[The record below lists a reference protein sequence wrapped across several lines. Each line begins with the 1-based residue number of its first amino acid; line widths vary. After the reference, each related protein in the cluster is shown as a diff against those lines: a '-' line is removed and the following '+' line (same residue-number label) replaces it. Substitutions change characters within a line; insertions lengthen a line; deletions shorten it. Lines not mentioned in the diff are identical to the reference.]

1 MIYEAR
7 PNVTVDAT
15 GLALKSG
22 NAIVLKGGS
31 SAIHSNTAIVS
42 GMHQAL
48 ETTNIPRDA
57 VQFIESTDR
66 SATKQL
72 FKMKEHIDVLIPGEA
87 GPSFRKS
94 LRTQPFRSLK
104 RESATAT
111 SILTG
116 KRTLKKR
123 SMS

>member
-48 ETTNIPRDA
+48 ETTNIPA
-57 VQFIESTDR
+57 MPFNSSKAQTEAQR
-66 SATKQL
+66 S
-72 FKMKEHIDVLIPGEA
+72 
-87 GPSFRKS
+87 SS
-94 LRTQPFRSLK
+94 LR
-104 RESATAT
+104 
-111 SILTG
+111 
-116 KRTLKKR
+116 
-123 SMS
+123 